1 MKKSTAQERVDKVLK
16 KKKLIKKAE
25 YRILALDVATHCGWA
40 IEGLSGVWDLSIKKD
55 ESSSYRLIRFRAKLK
70 EICELENINLI
81 TFERTSGQHK
91 NSLIVQSE
99 IHGVLKVF
107 CSDNKIEHRAF
118 SASEIKKHATGKG
131 NAGKPAMIQAAQ
143 EKLGYQG
150 KDDNEADALWI
161 YDLTK
166 KSLNI

>member
-1 MKKSTAQERVDKVLK
+1 MDKALLQRVKKAKAK
-16 KKKLIKKAE
+16 KDLIKKSS

-40 IEGLSGVWDLSIKKD
+40 VEGISGVWDFSIKRD

-70 EICELENINLI
+70 EICEIEDINLI

-91 NSLIVQSE
+91 SSLIVQSE
-99 IHGVLKVF
+99 IHSVLKVY
-107 CSDNKIEHRAF
+107 CIDNGIEHRAF
-118 SASEIKKHATGKG
+118 SAGEIKKHATGKG
-131 NAGKPAMIQAAQ
+131 NAGKPAMIAAAQ
-143 EKLGYQG
+143 EKLGYLG

-166 KSLNI
+166 KSLNL